1 MTKVNIESR
10 RRRRLLDA
18 DGMTTPEIASAL
30 GISRQAV
37 DQMLLK
43 AIAKLQRAFLRRCF
57 AKPFRLSA
65 ASLAAS
71 V

>member
-10 RRRRLLDA
+10 KRRRLLDA

-43 AIAKLQRAFLRRCF
+43 AIAKLQREFLRRGVS
-57 AKPFRLSA
+57 PNHL
-65 ASLAAS
+65 

>member
-1 MTKVNIESR
+1 MTKVNIER
-10 RRRRLLDA
+10 RQRRRLLDA

-43 AIAKLQRAFLRRCF
+43 TIAKLRRDLLRRGVS
-57 AKPFRLSA
+57 PNHL
-65 ASLAAS
+65 

>member
-43 AIAKLQRAFLRRCF
+43 AIAKLRRDLLRRGVS
-57 AKPFRLSA
+57 PNHL
-65 ASLAAS
+65 